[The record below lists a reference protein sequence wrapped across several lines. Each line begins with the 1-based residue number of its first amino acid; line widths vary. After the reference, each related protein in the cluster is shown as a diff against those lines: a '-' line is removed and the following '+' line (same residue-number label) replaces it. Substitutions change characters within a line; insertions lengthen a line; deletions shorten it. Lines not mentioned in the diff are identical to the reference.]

1 MYIIGYHLTN
11 HILEKNRL
19 VRGSE
24 DVLKFTSMLL
34 ILISVISFNE
44 SDCSVFDW
52 TRKNWDISD
61 KLRSVASCDSE
72 IKSTSMLVKVHI
84 YWKYHHTPKLKF
96 SDFIFCHFCR
106 ITRCCS
112 LRPPASRLSLS
123 FLYMETCARLL
134 KSWGSK

>member
-52 TRKNWDISD
+52 IRKNWDISD

-84 YWKYHHTPKLKF
+84 YLVISNIGTAWGKNNNFK
-96 SDFIFCHFCR
+96 IN
-106 ITRCCS
+106 
-112 LRPPASRLSLS
+112 
-123 FLYMETCARLL
+123 FLL
-134 KSWGSK
+134 